1 MLRNPGAYP
10 VRAACPKCGRGIEG
24 PRVVTFNEETRQL
37 EPGPCMNCRAE
48 TFEDTRY
55 RLTVQGWR
63 CVLDSFGHLPARPVM
78 DFEGAGYRDHDGTP
92 FPCPEPEDR
101 SGAFGRLFEG
111 DVARYMWGP
120 GATPCVVC
128 GKWTHAAAD
137 CTDIPF

>member
-1 MLRNPGAYP
+1 
-10 VRAACPKCGRGIEG
+10 VR
-24 PRVVTFNEETRQL
+24 FNEETRQL

-48 TFEDTRY
+48 SFEDMRY
-55 RLTVQGWR
+55 RLTVHGWR

-78 DFEGAGYRDHDGTP
+78 PADFEGA
-92 FPCPEPEDR
+92 
-101 SGAFGRLFEG
+101 GAFGRLFEG